1 MADVGVSTGTGAT
14 IAAES
19 IGTAFW
25 QRVKL
30 GDGKA
35 ASTGMVGATT
45 GVPDATAT
53 ALQVA
58 VKPGVSVSAQVSGT
72 VSVAPGASVIAQVS
86 GSVTLLGSVG
96 ASIVAPVSI
105 SGITPV
111 TTAVSVSV
119 SGVPVWL
126 NPTQQIVVSGLV
138 GHSITGSVNIVSTA
152 IVSLA
157 TGGTLATL
165 LGTVAVNVVAG
176 AAGGGTVNISS
187 VTPVT
192 TAASVSVSGLPVWLN
207 PTQTIAVS
215 GLVGHSITGSVNI
228 VSTAIVSLATGGTL
242 ATLLGTVA
250 VNVVAGGAAPGTTA
264 ATQSAISAQVVWL
277 APTQTLSIVST
288 VGTVLG
294 TVAVNV
300 VAGGAAPGTTAA
312 TQSAISAQVVWLAPT
327 QTMTVNVSGTAV
339 VTLATGGSV
348 TLVGT
353 VGASLIAAVSISSI
367 VPVTT
372 AASVSVSGLPVWLN
386 PTQTIAVSGLVG
398 HSITGSVN
406 IVSTAIVS
414 LATGGTLATLLGTV
428 LVSQRDIVPVTT
440 AASVSVSGLPVW
452 LNPTQTIAVS
462 GLVGHSIT
470 GSVNIV
476 STAIV
481 SLATG
486 GTVTLVG
493 TVGASIVAA
502 ISISGIVPVTT
513 AASVS
518 VTGIPVWMNPTQ
530 RVQVS
535 GTVDVAVATT
545 AVATTTQASGV
556 TGALVYLAADQTVG
570 VTVSVSVSA
579 VASVV
584 PAGGYYYAVA
594 TSTAVSSS
602 TQVLLQSV
610 YVSTGS
616 TAGISGW
623 TIGSG
628 SALAVYGLGFGWSQ
642 AAANMSATLMFLVTT
657 SGATLS
663 TVGVHWAELIYSNNA
678 ATSTFLSTGWVP
690 GNLVAAHSSIT
701 TIPFPWIIPGPAVVG
716 FAVAATSSGVTVYAS
731 INASIMPT
739 VPFVQPVVVSGV
751 PQVAVSGGTT
761 VVSGTVTVGGP
772 PVAGTNV
779 VILVSFSAMASGAT
793 MQFTIQTGNTSVAA
807 GTTAWAVPANKT
819 FRIRAMQAVCQSSA
833 VVGGIRLLVLAAT
846 ATASLSVTSTV
857 GIAAGLG
864 AAIGGIN
871 QFNVSLENDVAAG
884 TTIGLGAIGGTAY
897 TLHALVVEGF
907 LYP

>member
-1 MADVGVSTGTGAT
+1 MANDVGVSTGTGAT

-19 IGTAFW
+19 IGTAFY

-30 GDGKA
+30 ADGKVG
-35 ASTGMVGATT
+35 STGLLGFTT

-53 ALQVA
+53 AMQVA
-58 VKPGVSVSAQVSGT
+58 VKPGVSVSAQVSG
-72 VSVAPGASVIAQVS
+72 A
-86 GSVTLLGSVG
+86 
-96 ASIVAPVSI
+96 VSI
-105 SGITPV
+105 SGAVQVSGAVSVSALPAVSISNVVPV
-111 TTAVSVSV
+111 TTQASVSV
-119 SGVPVWL
+119 SGLPVWMS
-126 NPTQQIVVSGLV
+126 PTQQVVVSGLV
-138 GHSITGSVNIVSTA
+138 GHSVTGSVNIVSTA

-207 PTQTIAVS
+207 PTQTVAVS

-264 ATQSAISAQVVWL
+264 GTQTNVSAQVMWL
-277 APTQTLSIVST
+277 APTQTLSVVST

-327 QTMTVNVSGTAV
+327 QTMTVNVSGIVPVTTQTSVSVSGVPVWFDDGALVAISGIAGVTTAASV
-339 VTLATGGSV
+339 SVTGLPVWLNPTQTIAVSGLVGHSITGSVNIVSTAIVSLATGGTIA
-348 TLVGT
+348 TLLGT
-353 VGASLIAAVSISSI
+353 VLVSQRDI

-372 AASVSVSGLPVWLN
+372 AVSVSVSGLPVWLN

-414 LATGGTLATLLGTV
+414 LATGGTIATLLGTV

-440 AASVSVSGLPVW
+440 AASVSVSGIPVW
-452 LNPTQTIAVS
+452 L
-462 GLVGHSIT
+462 
-470 GSVNIV
+470 
-476 STAIV
+476 
-481 SLATG
+481 
-486 GTVTLVG
+486 
-493 TVGASIVAA
+493 
-502 ISISGIVPVTT
+502 
-513 AASVS
+513 
-518 VTGIPVWMNPTQ
+518 NPTQ

-556 TGALVYLAADQTVG
+556 TGALVYLAASQTML
-570 VTVSVSVSA
+570 VSVSVSA
-579 VASVV
+579 AASVV

-594 TSTAVSSS
+594 TSSALSSS
-602 TQVLLQSV
+602 TQIMLQSV

-642 AAANMSATLMFLVTT
+642 AAANMSATFMLLVTT

-678 ATSTFLSTGWVP
+678 ATSTFLSTNFVP

-701 TIPFPWIIPGPAVVG
+701 TLPFPWFIPGPAVVG
-716 FAVAATSSGVTVYAS
+716 LAVAATSSGATVYAS
-731 INASIMPT
+731 INASILPT
-739 VPFVQPVVVSGV
+739 IPFVQPVTVSGI

-761 VVSGTVTVGGP
+761 VVSGTVAVGNDPG
-772 PVAGTNV
+772 GTGV
-779 VILVSFSAMASGAT
+779 VIMVSASAVASGVT
-793 MQFTIQTGNTSVAA
+793 YVFTVYTGNTTVAA

-819 FRIRAMQAVCQSSA
+819 FRIQAMQAVVA
-833 VVGGIRLLVLAAT
+833 VSNVTAAVRLLVLAVT
-846 ATASLSVTSTV
+846 ATASLSITSTV
-857 GIAAGLG
+857 GVAAALAVVARGG
-864 AAIGGIN
+864 ADQYNIGA
-871 QFNVSLENDVAAG
+871 LKLDVAAG
-884 TTIGLGAIGGTAY
+884 TTIGLGGIGGTAF
-897 TLHALVVEGF
+897 TLGGMIVEGF